1 MSSEYLNHSSII
13 WVIFVDVVA
22 VMIKVSFIFLWNVI
36 LVIDID
42 CFIYDIGVAEK
53 HEYTPI
59 ATSEP
64 VRQQAERTNEKSSNN
79 FQTILDNAA
88 R

>member
-1 MSSEYLNHSSII
+1 M
-13 WVIFVDVVA
+13 DVVA
-22 VMIKVSFIFLWNVI
+22 VMIKVSFLFLWNVI